1 MKVAPRQAALR
12 LFLLLLVV
20 MLLPLACRPAPVQPG
35 PELLPVVAAPT
46 AMPTITPTAT
56 ITKGL
61 VATPSPAATMTG
73 TPAPTATATSL
84 PPVVLAVPEKWQSAT
99 GAAIRN
105 AVDAAAWRLLVHDEP
120 AAALAGGQAQIALL
134 AGSEGLVVAR
144 RPLALAVPFTTRWE
158 QATAVEVETILT
170 QGHDT
175 VTVMDWAE
183 MRPTHKAL
191 RVENR
196 LPHEPGYSLIQA
208 WSLVALPG
216 YETAAA
222 ALAPFLQEA
231 LQPEAFLHL
240 AAVGDIMLD
249 RSLGY
254 HIARGDLAYPFAGVA
269 DLLRAADITVG
280 NLESALGDVGD
291 PVAKGYPFRAPPPA
305 AQSLALAGFDVLSLA
320 NNHAMDYG
328 PQALLQGIALLQD
341 QGITVVGAGE
351 NETAAR
357 RAHIREVNGIRLA
370 FLGYVNV
377 PVEWRG
383 FDTQSW
389 TATDT
394 APGVAW
400 GDPEGIT
407 TDVRAARRE
416 ADLVVV
422 ILHSGY
428 EYVLQ
433 PSPPQVAA
441 ARAAIDAGAAVV
453 IGHHAHLLQGIEF
466 YNGGVI
472 AYGLGNFAF
481 QIDGDPETAILH
493 AWLDRHG
500 VRQLEIVPA
509 IVQFGGQ
516 PRLATEWE
524 AAAIRNHVYHQT
536 ELLER

>member
-1 MKVAPRQAALR
+1 
-12 LFLLLLVV
+12 
-20 MLLPLACRPAPVQPG
+20 
-35 PELLPVVAAPT
+35 
-46 AMPTITPTAT
+46 
-56 ITKGL
+56 
-61 VATPSPAATMTG
+61 
-73 TPAPTATATSL
+73 
-84 PPVVLAVPEKWQSAT
+84 
-99 GAAIRN
+99 
-105 AVDAAAWRLLVHDEP
+105 
-120 AAALAGGQAQIALL
+120 
-134 AGSEGLVVAR
+134 
-144 RPLALAVPFTTRWE
+144 
-158 QATAVEVETILT
+158 
-170 QGHDT
+170 
-175 VTVMDWAE
+175 
-183 MRPTHKAL
+183 
-191 RVENR
+191 
-196 LPHEPGYSLIQA
+196 
-208 WSLVALPG
+208 
-216 YETAAA
+216 
-222 ALAPFLQEA
+222 
-231 LQPEAFLHL
+231 
-240 AAVGDIMLD
+240 MLD

-280 NLESALGDVGD
+280 NLESALGDIGD
-291 PVAKGYPFRAPPPA
+291 PVAKGYPFRAPPAA

-341 QGITVVGAGE
+341 QGISVVGAGE
-351 NETAAR
+351 NEAAAR
-357 RAHIREVNGIRLA
+357 RAHIRQVNGIRLA
-370 FLGYVNV
+370 FLGYVHV

-389 TATDT
+389 TATET

-400 GDPEGIT
+400 GDPEGIA
-407 TDVRAARRE
+407 TDVRAARQQ

-441 ARAAIDAGAAVV
+441 ARAAIDAGAALV

-466 YNGGVI
+466 YHGGVI

-481 QIDGDPETAILH
+481 QIEGDPETAILH

-509 IVQFGGQ
+509 IVQFGGR

-524 AAAIRNHVYHQT
+524 AAAIRAHVYQQT
-536 ELLER
+536 ELLKR